1 MALNVF
7 VRQPFTESNN
17 EEAKETLQEAMDQLE
32 KLREPFSLNF
42 LTPLQ
47 AQSSSSFK
55 DFFQREEKMDFTP
68 INFRRYRLK
77 RLDQADAFVV
87 LRKGLSES
95 TSFEIAYNIF
105 KGPKA
110 PLFFAIWRQ
119 TPIRTTL
126 LQELEELCEVEYIT
140 FDSAAELGPPLTQ
153 FFSRI
158 TERQRRGRERERGRG
173 DY

>member
-7 VRQPFTESNN
+7 VRQPFTESE
-17 EEAKETLQEAMDQLE
+17 EEAKKILQGAMDELG
-32 KLREPFSLNF
+32 KLKEFFSLKF
-42 LTPLQ
+42 LTPLE
-47 AQSSSSFK
+47 AQWSSSFK
-55 DFFQREEKMDFTP
+55 ESFQREQNVDFSTQS
-68 INFRRYRLK
+68 FRRYRLGL
-77 RLDQADAFVV
+77 LDQADAFVV
-87 LRKGLSES
+87 LRTGLSES

-126 LQELEELCEVEYIT
+126 LQDLEELCEVEYIT
-140 FDSAAELGPPLTQ
+140 FDSAAELGTPLTD

-158 TERQRRGRERERGRG
+158 TARRRGGR
-173 DY
+173 